1 MDSYKEDNPEFKKQ
15 LLIPLVVLLLCAIS
29 LTAVGFAYMH
39 ASELE
44 IEKNGLDGNYYEID
58 YTDSSGVAIE
68 DTLDVID
75 FSAYTHI
82 SVDTSNGGR
91 TFDAYLNGTTVERT
105 FYVTLHTDMGND
117 VDFTLTTTVDFGTV
131 LSQFMT
137 LDSVS
142 YGSADRTAV
151 NNGDTVA
158 ITLTMSIT
166 DQYDVKT
173 ITGITPS
180 GSAIEDRDDLVNA
193 LESICT
199 NTYTVNVTA
208 EQTA

>member
-1 MDSYKEDNPEFKKQ
+1 MDSYKEDNPEFRKQ
-15 LLIPLVVLLLCAIS
+15 LLIPLIVLLLCAVS
-29 LTAVGFAYMH
+29 LTALGFAYMH
-39 ASELE
+39 ASQLDV
-44 IEKNGLDGNYYEID
+44 EKNEIDGTYYEID

-82 SVDTSNGGR
+82 SIDTSTGGR

-105 FYVTLHTDMGND
+105 FYVTLHTDMGDD
-117 VDFTLTTTVDFGTV
+117 VDFTLTATVDFGTV

-180 GSAIEDRDDLVNA
+180 GNAIEDRNDLADA
-193 LESICT
+193 LESICA

>member
-15 LLIPLVVLLLCAIS
+15 LLIPLVVLLLCTLA
-29 LTAVGFAYMH
+29 LTALGFAYMH
-39 ASELE
+39 ASELD
-44 IEKNGLDGNYYEID
+44 IEKNGLDGTYYEID
-58 YTDSSGVAIE
+58 YTDSNGVAIE
-68 DTLDVID
+68 DTLDTID

-105 FYVTLHTDMGND
+105 FYVTLNTDMGDD

-131 LSQFMT
+131 LSQFMA

-158 ITLTMSIT
+158 ITLTMSIA

-180 GSAIEDRDDLVNA
+180 GSAIEDRDDLVDA

>member
-15 LLIPLVVLLLCAIS
+15 LLIPLVVLLLCTLA
-29 LTAVGFAYMH
+29 LTALGFAYMH
-39 ASELE
+39 ASELDV
-44 IEKNGLDGNYYEID
+44 EKNGLDGTYYEID
-58 YTDSSGVAIE
+58 YTDSNGVAIE
-68 DTLDVID
+68 DTLKVID

-82 SVDTSNGGR
+82 SVDTSNRGR

-105 FYVTLHTDMGND
+105 FYVTLNTDMGDD
-117 VDFTLTTTVDFGTV
+117 VDFTVTATVDFGTV
-131 LSQFMT
+131 LGQFMK

-142 YGSADRTAV
+142 YGNANRTAV

-166 DQYDVKT
+166 DQYDVKK

-180 GSAIEDRDDLVNA
+180 GSAIEDRDDLADA

-208 EQTA
+208 EQTV

>member
-15 LLIPLVVLLLCAIS
+15 LLIPLVVLLLCTLA
-29 LTAVGFAYMH
+29 LTALGFAYSH
-39 ASELE
+39 ASELD
-44 IEKNGLDGNYYEID
+44 IEKNGLDGTYYEID
-58 YTDSSGVAIE
+58 YTDSNGVAIE

-105 FYVTLHTDMGND
+105 FYVTLNTDMGDD
-117 VDFTLTTTVDFGTV
+117 VDFTLTATVDFGTV

-180 GSAIEDRDDLVNA
+180 GNAIEDRDDLVDA

>member
-1 MDSYKEDNPEFKKQ
+1 MDSYKEDNPEFRKQ
-15 LLIPLVVLLLCAIS
+15 LLIPLAVLLLCAIS

-105 FYVTLHTDMGND
+105 FYVTLHTDMGDD
-117 VDFTLTTTVDFGTV
+117 VDFTLTATVDFGTV

-158 ITLTMSIT
+158 ITLTMSVT

-180 GSAIEDRDDLVNA
+180 GSAIEDRDDLVDA

>member
-1 MDSYKEDNPEFKKQ
+1 MDYYKEDNPEFKKQ
-15 LLIPLVVLLLCAIS
+15 LLIPLAVLLLCAIS

-39 ASELE
+39 ASQLE

-58 YTDSSGVAIE
+58 YTDSNGVAIE

-105 FYVTLHTDMGND
+105 FYVTLHTDMGDD
-117 VDFTLTTTVDFGTV
+117 VDFTLTATVDFGTV

-180 GSAIEDRDDLVNA
+180 GSAIEDRDDLVDA
-193 LESICT
+193 LESICA